1 MEWLTRCPAAWQVRH
16 ASGANVPACCLHAHL
31 SPVDLIL
38 GHRQV
43 EKITQVEK
51 ISMSPVIAHD
61 RAAHRFT
68 SEVDGATSV
77 LEYRLV
83 DDVMTIEHTGVPM
96 ELRGQGIAAA

>member
-1 MEWLTRCPAAWQVRH
+1 
-16 ASGANVPACCLHAHL
+16 
-31 SPVDLIL
+31 
-38 GHRQV
+38 
-43 EKITQVEK
+43 
-51 ISMSPVIAHD
+51 MSPVIAHD

-96 ELRGQGIAAA
+96 ELRGQGIAAALVQNALTAARSAGWKVIPACSYAAKWMQRHREFDDLRA